1 MSSAGWI
8 ISRRFLTLLEY
19 VCKSMER
26 RDFFKYSA
34 GAALSATLLGRATDV
49 FAKDGPEEEDKY
61 SVVIL
66 GDTHYDAMDPEVY
79 HAGYTDPNPEREAN
93 HRKEFVR
100 NGEMWAERCPA
111 LVYRA
116 ACLVDDDTRFV
127 LQMGDLVQGD
137 TASAETHIRFLDD
150 AMGLLKAGV
159 APDLPLVTVAGNH
172 DLRGN
177 DDAVITQAYNDY
189 MPARLSR
196 ELGQDITDTDF
207 LFHCGPD
214 AYLVINF
221 GKTTLEKVEKLFDAS
236 MGARHT
242 FVVVHSPVFPYESGK
257 YWWWILF
264 GNRQDSRAE
273 ERRYARYL
281 MASRNAIV
289 LCGHTHRT
297 ELMDW
302 FGDGGRITQMTM
314 SSVWAK
320 ETQGEYTVLASGADS
335 YGSLSK
341 FENGE
346 VAKRLFDEYRPG
358 ISRYSHANAAGSY
371 KLFVGDKDIYVDF
384 YAGKSPRRSERFLLR
399 P

>member
-1 MSSAGWI
+1 MD
-8 ISRRFLTLLEY
+8 
-19 VCKSMER
+19 R

-34 GAALSATLLGRATDV
+34 GAALSTTLLGRAADAMARTEGETV
-49 FAKDGPEEEDKY
+49 EDKY

-66 GDTHYDAMDPEVY
+66 GDTHYDVMDPEVY
-79 HAGYTDPNPEREAN
+79 HAGYTDPDPTREAN

-111 LVYRA
+111 IVYRA

-137 TASAETHIRFLDD
+137 TATAAIHTRFLDD
-150 AMGLLKAGV
+150 AMGLLKTGLAL
-159 APDLPLVTVAGNH
+159 DLPLVTVAGNH

-189 MPARLSR
+189 MPARLSQ
-196 ELGQDITDTDF
+196 ELGIDVPGTDF
-207 LFHCGPD
+207 LFNCGPD

-236 MGARHT
+236 KDARHT
-242 FVVVHSPVFPYESGK
+242 FVVVHSPVFPYDSAK

-273 ERRYARYL
+273 ERRYARRL
-281 MASRNAIV
+281 MASRNAVV
-289 LCGHTHRT
+289 LCGHTHKT
-297 ELMDW
+297 ELLDW
-302 FGDGGRITQMTM
+302 YGDGGRITQMTM

-320 ETQGEYTVLASGADS
+320 EAQGEYNVLASGADG
-335 YGSLSK
+335 YGTLSK
-341 FENGE
+341 FENPE
-346 VAKRLFDEYRPG
+346 AAQALFDEYRPG
-358 ISRYSHANAAGSY
+358 ISRYSYANAAGSY

-384 YAGKSPRRSERFLLR
+384 YAGKSPRRSERFILR